1 MTEAMRE
8 PHLPEQTPEGQP
20 LETAPL
26 EGDVAPDASAVPQD
40 DALTQL
46 QRERDEWKDKAFR
59 TAAEAENVKR
69 RAQQEVNDARQ
80 YAVTKFAQ
88 DVLGVGDNLARALAA
103 PQGNEKALRD
113 GILMVATQLQ
123 SMLGRHGVSA
133 IPVKPGEALNPELH
147 QAMSETPTQDFA
159 PGAIV
164 QELQAGF
171 TINGR
176 LLRPSLVVVAAAEE
190 REGNL

>member
-1 MTEAMRE
+1 MTEATRE
-8 PHLPEQTPEGQP
+8 PHMQEQDIDGQP

-26 EGDVAPDASAVPQD
+26 GQDEPLDFGAIPQD
-40 DALTQL
+40 SLL
-46 QRERDEWKDKAFR
+46 QTVERERDEWKDKAFR

-69 RAQQEVNDARQ
+69 RAQQEITDARQ

-103 PQGNEKALRD
+103 PEGNEKALRD

-123 SMLGRHGVSA
+123 SMLGRHGIAQIV
-133 IPVKPGEALNPELH
+133 VKKGDALNPELH
-147 QAMSETPTQDFA
+147 QAMSQIPSAEVPEHH
-159 PGAIV
+159 IL

-176 LLRPSLVVVAAAEE
+176 LLRPSLVVVATAEE
-190 REGNL
+190 GL